1 MYWLFGSKST
11 ENELLLYNAILK
23 SICTDGIQLCSTASN
38 SSIEILQRF
47 ENKILR
53 SFLSLMR
60 FGMLA
65 ATSDTLHQD
74 LNMPHVHDSRLF
86 CVTDL
91 DSYPWTMVCFLKDFA
106 TAIFGLEICRI
117 GYQKRKE
124 HGFGIDQIWPYCGH
138 AHYLF
143 GPYMDWLQHE
153 PGAIVRTCI
162 VEQSVIVSM
171 NLLVWSDPTSLCPGH
186 FLWVQSYFRHVG

>member
-1 MYWLFGSKST
+1 MHWLFGSKST

-23 SICTDGIQLCSTASN
+23 SICANGIQLCSMVSN
-38 SSIEILQRF
+38 SRIEILQRF

-60 FGMLA
+60 FDMLA

-91 DSYPWTMVCFLKDFA
+91 DSYL
-106 TAIFGLEICRI
+106 
-117 GYQKRKE
+117 
-124 HGFGIDQIWPYCGH
+124 
-138 AHYLF
+138 
-143 GPYMDWLQHE
+143 
-153 PGAIVRTCI
+153 
-162 VEQSVIVSM
+162 
-171 NLLVWSDPTSLCPGH
+171 
-186 FLWVQSYFRHVG
+186 